1 MKDIMTFSEAVE
13 LIIKTGESIPEVT
26 TVIGFNR
33 SEYPIIQECEN
44 YKMYKYSDDVM
55 IIEEFPERDCSYIA
69 VLDSEGDD
77 IGEIGYCNN
86 KIDSTVINS

>member
-1 MKDIMTFSEAVE
+1 MTFSEAVE

>member
-1 MKDIMTFSEAVE
+1 MKGTMTFNEAVE
-13 LIIKTGESIPEVT
+13 LVIKTGESIPET
-26 TVIGFNR
+26 TTIIGFNR

-69 VLDSEGDD
+69 VLNSEGDD
-77 IGEIGYCNN
+77 IGEIGYCKN
-86 KIDSTVINS
+86 KIDSTVINF